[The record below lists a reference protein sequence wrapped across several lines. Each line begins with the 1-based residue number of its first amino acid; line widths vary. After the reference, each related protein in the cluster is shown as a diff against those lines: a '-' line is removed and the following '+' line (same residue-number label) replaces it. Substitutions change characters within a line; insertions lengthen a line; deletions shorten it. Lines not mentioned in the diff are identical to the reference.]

1 MIKAV
6 LIDIDNTLLDF
17 DAYVKESMK
26 NGFAQ
31 YGLRPYEDGMFPIFL
46 RINAGLWQ
54 QVERGELTFDE
65 LKQTRWSKVFEELG
79 ISFDSGTFEA
89 YFRQRLFDSAIPLA
103 GAREMLEYLSVKYI
117 LCVASNGPWEQQVNR
132 LRVGGMLGY
141 FSHLFISEGIG
152 ASKPSK
158 EFFSYSLDQINAKR
172 DQPIAAC
179 EVMMLGDSLT
189 ADMAGGIQNGL
200 KTCWLNRS
208 DAPLPQSMEIDHVIK
223 SWREIPTIL

>member
-1 MIKAV
+1 
-6 LIDIDNTLLDF
+6 
-17 DAYVKESMK
+17 
-26 NGFAQ
+26 
-31 YGLRPYEDGMFPIFL
+31 MFPIFL

-65 LKQTRWSKVFEELG
+65 LKRTRWSKVFEELD
-79 ISFDSGTFEA
+79 ISFDSDTFEA